1 MVISRFSGICISFA
15 RSGLICH
22 RSTTPILACPVQE
35 SHRLQ
40 VEQLEGEKA
49 TTDRQMA
56 EVEQQHRQLTAKSA
70 AVVAELTAKQD
81 RLLVWGRLGRFV
93 QTLRGKCGIVGLR
106 FRN

>member
-22 RSTTPILACPVQE
+22 RSTTPILACPVQ
-35 SHRLQ
+35 
-40 VEQLEGEKA
+40 LEGEKA
-49 TTDRQMA
+49 TTDRRMA